1 MALRKKPDAMKDKVN
16 ELWDEMISINGEG
29 LVAIVRANRDDI
41 GKIKED
47 VAFVKG
53 KLDGHTGATPPT
65 RKQIIIRKL
74 VESAIGM
81 AIIGGLFLVGALI
94 FAGKLDA
101 DGIADILRAWK
112 GAP

>member
-53 KLDGHTGATPPT
+53 KLDGQEGGGPSRNRIMV
-65 RKQIIIRKL
+65 RKILETAMYMGIAAILVII
-74 VESAIGM
+74 V
-81 AIIGGLFLVGALI
+81 ALI
-94 FAGKLDA
+94 FAGKIDA
-101 DGIADILRAWK
+101 DGVVEILK
-112 GAP
+112 LLPGIQ